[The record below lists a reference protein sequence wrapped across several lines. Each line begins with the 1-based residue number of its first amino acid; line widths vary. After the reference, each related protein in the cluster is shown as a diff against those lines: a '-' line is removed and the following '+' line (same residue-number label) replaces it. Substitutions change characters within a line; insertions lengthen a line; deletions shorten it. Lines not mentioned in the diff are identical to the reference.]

1 MSIGI
6 RNRRL
11 TTLTVPAGQAAALKS
26 AAEEQQILQPVEI
39 LKDLLPRLADVH
51 AHICD
56 PCFDRDRARV
66 LQRARQAGV
75 EAVVAVG
82 ENLEDA
88 RKNLELAERHPEL
101 KPAAGLYP
109 TYLDLDLAHQMATFI
124 RRHRGRLA
132 AIGEVGLDY
141 WVVKQDAEKERQR
154 EIFKLFVELARELNL
169 PLNVHSRSA
178 GRQAIAL
185 LLDCNASRVQL
196 HAFDG
201 KAAAALP
208 AVEAGYFFSI
218 PPSVVRSRQKQKLV
232 KRLPLSCLL
241 VETDSPVLGPVAGQ
255 RNEPAN
261 IQLAIK
267 AIAALKDID
276 EKEVITAVSEN
287 TEKLYGHIWEVLQ
300 TS

>member
-1 MSIGI
+1 
-6 RNRRL
+6 
-11 TTLTVPAGQAAALKS
+11 LK
-26 AAEEQQILQPVEI
+26 
-39 LKDLLPRLADVH
+39 LPTSKLVDVH

-56 PCFDRDRARV
+56 PCFDQDRDQVLERARKV
-66 LQRARQAGV
+66 GV
-75 EAVVAVG
+75 KAIIAVG
-82 ENLEDA
+82 ENLDDA
-88 RKNLELAERHPEL
+88 QKNLELAKRYPML

-109 TYLDLDLAHQMATFI
+109 THLDLNLAHKMSAFI
-124 RRHRGRLA
+124 RRQCACLV

-141 WVVKQDAEKERQR
+141 WAVQEEAEKELQR
-154 EIFKLFVELARELNL
+154 EIFKLFIELAKDLNL

-185 LLDCNASRVQL
+185 LIESGAAKVQM

-241 VETDSPVLGPVAGQ
+241 VETDSPVLGPSHET

-261 IQLAIK
+261 ILQSIK
-267 AIAALKDID
+267 SIAALKDID
-276 EKEVITAVSEN
+276 ETEVLAVVLEN
-287 TEKLYGHIWEVLQ
+287 TERLYGKLF
-300 TS
+300 SDPN